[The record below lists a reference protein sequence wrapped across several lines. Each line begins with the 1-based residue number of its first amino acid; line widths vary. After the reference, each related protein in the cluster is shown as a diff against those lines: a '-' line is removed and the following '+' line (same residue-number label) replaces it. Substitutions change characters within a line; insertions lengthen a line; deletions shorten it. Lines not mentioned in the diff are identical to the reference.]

1 MLTYGITAT
10 GYVVYRDGAV
20 LITQD
25 QVPRVAG
32 KVAFTDDNHKREC
45 AEAHVAELTP
55 PQMAPEA

>member
-1 MLTYGITAT
+1 MLTYEIIAT
-10 GYVVYRDGAV
+10 GYVIYRDGAV

-25 QVPRVAG
+25 QVPGVAG

-55 PQMAPEA
+55 QRAQEA